1 MRIPFVHFAD
11 LHIGVESYGKLD
23 TETGLNRRVMDFLQR
38 LDDVVEYAITHEAGA
53 VLFAGDAFRTRDP
66 EPTYLREFARRL
78 RRLAQADIPLVL
90 LAGNHDIP
98 AMEQRATS
106 LDIFQALDISGMT
119 VARKPGVHRIPTR
132 YGTLQVVA
140 LPYPVRQR
148 LLRQDVYRR
157 KSMEELDREVTRIL
171 TQLLTNLQAECDPQ
185 LPTVLLAHVSVE
197 QARWGSERSIM
208 VGRDVTLPRSALA
221 DPTWDYVALGH
232 IHRHQDVNEGQTP
245 PMVYPGSL
253 ERVDFGEEGQPKGFC
268 WVEVERGHAEWRFVQ
283 VNARPF
289 ITVKVDVRAAAGD
302 PLALVEQRLRGVPLK
317 DAVVRLQLTLMPEQ
331 EPHLPERELNALLAP
346 AFYAQIVREVQR
358 TTADRLAG
366 LEVETLTPEELLSYY
381 LEARGKA
388 PEAIAAYL
396 DEARAIFNDVEER
409 GGTDEH

>member
-23 TETGLNRRVMDFLQR
+23 PETGLNRRVVDFLQR

-78 RRLAQADIPLVL
+78 RRLSQANIPLVL

-106 LDIFQALDISGMT
+106 LDIFQALDIPGMT
-119 VARKPGVHRIPTR
+119 VARKPGVHRLPTR
-132 YGTLQVVA
+132 YGTLQVVT

-148 LLRQDVYRR
+148 LLRQEAYRH
-157 KSMEELDREVTRIL
+157 KSIEELDREVTHIL
-171 TQLLTNLQAECDPQ
+171 TQRLTALRAECDPQ

-197 QARWGSERSIM
+197 QAYRGSERSIM
-208 VGRDVTLPRSALA
+208 VGRDVTLPRSALEDA
-221 DPTWDYVALGH
+221 AWDYVALGH

-245 PMVYPGSL
+245 PMVYAGSL

-331 EPHLPERELNALLAP
+331 EPHLHERELSALLAP
-346 AFYAQIVREVQR
+346 AFFAQIVREVQR
-358 TTADRLAG
+358 TATDRLAG
-366 LEVETLTPEELLSYY
+366 LEVETLTPEELLEYY

-396 DEARAIFNDVEER
+396 DEARAIFNHVGEW
-409 GGTDEH
+409 GGKDEG